1 MFPGEDPDSIG
12 VRTPYYLTTF
22 GEQMREQRYAFRR
35 PRFGA
40 GLLLAVVAL
49 TLLAAVP
56 VPAHTDLSSSDPA
69 PGEELQ
75 SPPER
80 VVLRFADPV
89 ETAFTPVRV
98 FDRQG
103 RRVDADDT
111 RAGPEPETL
120 VTGLRELP
128 EGVYRVE
135 YRVAAADGHLIAGSY
150 RFTVLSGN
158 EAPTV
163 ESTGQDPEIAGE
175 ATEEEPETA
184 RQEPQEVREV
194 SSTPGG
200 FPVALLYAGLGL
212 AGVAAVGFVLV
223 RRR

>member
-1 MFPGEDPDSIG
+1 
-12 VRTPYYLTTF
+12 
-22 GEQMREQRYAFRR
+22 MREQRYAFCRSR
-35 PRFGA
+35 SGV
-40 GLLLAVVAL
+40 GLLLSVAVL

-56 VPAHTDLSSSDPA
+56 ALAHTALSSSDPA

-75 SPPER
+75 SSPER

-135 YRVAAADGHLIAGSY
+135 YRVAAADGHLIEGGY
-150 RFTVLSGN
+150 RFTVLSG
-158 EAPTV
+158 
-163 ESTGQDPEIAGE
+163 SE
-175 ATEEEPETA
+175 ATTGEEPESAGGDTGEEPQEV

-212 AGVAAVGFVLV
+212 AGVAAVGFVLI